1 MSYNNDGYYQ
11 PPYSSASSMPTPT
24 RTPPPIAGAPTNP
37 STAIFNAILQDNVGL
52 IRSILN
58 QTNYDLN
65 NLRNRDGK
73 TPLMVA
79 ACENCSLV
87 TMFLCNLNNLKID
100 LQNNDGDSAL
110 HQASAAGNVEI
121 VEILINANARV
132 DLCNNENIT
141 PLIIAAY
148 NGHADVCQTL
158 IDLGNANVNF
168 QDNSRK
174 SALSLAAY
182 EGHVE
187 VIKILLSRG
196 ANANI
201 IDEYGWTPL
210 MLAAFSGHSNVCHL
224 LLENNANKHI
234 TAKNGK
240 TSVALA
246 REAGHNRTADF
257 IENYVPGVP
266 PSLPNRIQAPPS
278 NIIPKG
284 PSDPVPYSAPY
295 AKSDYF
301 HIPIPS
307 VEDPYSS
314 PRGFMMPLER
324 RDTRRSLHP
333 KNSSRHKALYV
344 NVDVNSTGNK
354 VPHITT
360 APHVRKD
367 MAPRDKETLW
377 VYFSWV
383 VTACCIGPVLSACC
397 RMKDPNTR
405 QAWREKV
412 ALCFIIL
419 CISLFMGFLTF
430 GFSQFACQIQRPLY
444 PQDILR
450 LYGPDAPGMKVHIVR
465 GRLYN
470 TGVYFSSGSHRPIF
484 PFNDSDLFPLVSD
497 RFGKDISDYFP
508 PDNHAFHGCNTS
520 PVNNGSICDL
530 AIRTGD
536 NRYHCHTSPAS
547 NEALKDL
554 DLNLFV
560 GYTWDNIS
568 NTKNNLFVFKE
579 NVYDLSAY
587 LNLQSDNQWL
597 GSSDV
602 TTWLSGLVGR
612 DATMDIIRTQKTKD
626 IAKCFDHF
634 LVGKID

>member
-11 PPYSSASSMPTPT
+11 PPYSSVSSMPTPT

-37 STAIFNAILQDNVGL
+37 STAIFNAILHDNVGL
-52 IRSILN
+52 IKSILN

-65 NLRNRDGK
+65 NLRNKDGK

-79 ACENCSLV
+79 ACKNCPLV

-132 DLCNNENIT
+132 DLRNNENIT
-141 PLIIAAY
+141 PLIIASY
-148 NGHADVCQTL
+148 NGHSDVCQTL

-168 QDNSRK
+168 QDKSRK

-182 EGHVE
+182 EGHME

-196 ANANI
+196 ANTNI

-240 TSVALA
+240 TAVALA
-246 REAGHNRTADF
+246 REAGHHGTADF

-278 NIIPKG
+278 NIIPKS

-295 AKSDYF
+295 AKSDYL

-314 PRGFMMPLER
+314 PKGFMMPLER

-377 VYFSWV
+377 
-383 VTACCIGPVLSACC
+383 
-397 RMKDPNTR
+397 
-405 QAWREKV
+405 
-412 ALCFIIL
+412 
-419 CISLFMGFLTF
+419 
-430 GFSQFACQIQRPLY
+430 
-444 PQDILR
+444 
-450 LYGPDAPGMKVHIVR
+450 
-465 GRLYN
+465 
-470 TGVYFSSGSHRPIF
+470 
-484 PFNDSDLFPLVSD
+484 
-497 RFGKDISDYFP
+497 
-508 PDNHAFHGCNTS
+508 
-520 PVNNGSICDL
+520 
-530 AIRTGD
+530 
-536 NRYHCHTSPAS
+536 
-547 NEALKDL
+547 
-554 DLNLFV
+554 
-560 GYTWDNIS
+560 
-568 NTKNNLFVFKE
+568 
-579 NVYDLSAY
+579 
-587 LNLQSDNQWL
+587 
-597 GSSDV
+597 
-602 TTWLSGLVGR
+602 
-612 DATMDIIRTQKTKD
+612 
-626 IAKCFDHF
+626 
-634 LVGKID
+634 